1 MRSKPILGLL
11 VLLIAN
17 FILAAE
23 AVSQTPQPSP
33 PSTPSGRE
41 SNASPARTEATGEGQ
56 FTKANQEYAAG
67 HFREAVDA
75 YEQLVQAGDW
85 SANLFYDLGNACFH
99 TSDFGHAILNYERA
113 LALEPHHPE
122 AQANL
127 RIARDESRA
136 LEITSGPVEQIARF
150 ATVSQYAITAGIF
163 FWVGVFC
170 FALWIFSRRRSSGKL
185 ALAIFSLVV
194 CALSIAGMVL
204 LENGP
209 SGKGFAIVTGKDVT
223 ARLAT
228 ADTAESVLALPPGS
242 TIKILSKRGDW
253 VFAALPNN
261 LRGWVPAKDAEVV
274 RL

>member
-1 MRSKPILGLL
+1 MSTRTLVANLVSAIASIGL
-11 VLLIAN
+11 A
-17 FILAAE
+17 
-23 AVSQTPQPSP
+23 
-33 PSTPSGRE
+33 SG
-41 SNASPARTEATGEGQ
+41 AFAQDA
-56 FTKANQEYAAG
+56 FAKANQEYAAG
-67 HFREAVDA
+67 HFREAADA
-75 YEQLVQAGDW
+75 YQQLVRDGDW

-99 TSDFGHAILNYERA
+99 TGDFGHAILNYERA

-127 RIARDESRA
+127 RIARDEARA
-136 LEITSGPVEQIARF
+136 LEIMPGPVEQIFRF

-170 FALWIFSRRRSSGKL
+170 FALLIFAHRRSPGKL
-185 ALAIFSLVV
+185 VLAIFSLVI
-194 CALSIAGMVL
+194 CALAVVGMVL

-242 TIKILSKRGDW
+242 AIKVLSKRGDW

-261 LRGWVPAKDAEVV
+261 LRGWVQAKDAEAVG
-274 RL
+274 LSL